1 MENFANLVS
10 SVWNQGVFGIDLN
23 NILVAIVILL
33 IFTIL
38 RSVFSKIVIG
48 RLKVVV
54 KKSKTKID
62 DAMLEAFDGPL
73 RFFPVVIGVYISTQ
87 YLDLNKTL
95 ELFAANLNR
104 SLITI
109 QIFWFLYKII
119 DPISS
124 FVHKLGELLTND
136 LIDWGVRI
144 LKFFI
149 FVIGA
154 AAVLEIW
161 GIKVGPILAGLG
173 LLSVAVALGAQ
184 DLFKNLISG
193 ILILLEKRFQNGDWI
208 KVENIVE
215 GVVEKIGFRSTLVRR
230 FDSSPVM
237 VPNFNF
243 AENAVTNFS
252 NMKSRRIY
260 WNIGLEYRTTRDQL
274 RKIRDEIDD
283 YITSDGNFVKSSEQP
298 LFVRIEKFSDSS
310 IDLLIYCFATTT
322 NWGEWLEIKEKLAL
336 EIKEIVEK
344 NGAGFAFPS
353 QSIYIEKN

>member
-23 NILVAIVILL
+23 NILVAIFILL
-33 IFTIL
+33 IFTNL

-48 RLKVVV
+48 RLKVLV

-87 YLDLNKTL
+87 YLNLNTTL

-154 AAVLEIW
+154 AAVLE
-161 GIKVGPILAGLG
+161 
-173 LLSVAVALGAQ
+173 LS
-184 DLFKNLISG
+184 LIH
-193 ILILLEKRFQNGDWI
+193 I
-208 KVENIVE
+208 
-215 GVVEKIGFRSTLVRR
+215 
-230 FDSSPVM
+230 
-237 VPNFNF
+237 
-243 AENAVTNFS
+243 
-252 NMKSRRIY
+252 
-260 WNIGLEYRTTRDQL
+260 
-274 RKIRDEIDD
+274 
-283 YITSDGNFVKSSEQP
+283 
-298 LFVRIEKFSDSS
+298 
-310 IDLLIYCFATTT
+310 
-322 NWGEWLEIKEKLAL
+322 
-336 EIKEIVEK
+336 
-344 NGAGFAFPS
+344 
-353 QSIYIEKN
+353 